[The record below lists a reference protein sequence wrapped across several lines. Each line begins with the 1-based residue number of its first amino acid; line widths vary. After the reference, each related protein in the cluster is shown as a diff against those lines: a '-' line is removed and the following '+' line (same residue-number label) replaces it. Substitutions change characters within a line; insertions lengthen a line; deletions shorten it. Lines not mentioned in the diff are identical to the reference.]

1 MTYEFECTNVIPG
14 CEGKVEGETVD
25 DVLLSAAAHAK
36 DVHGLD
42 QLDDATIEA
51 VKTAIVERPDPSR
64 V

>member
-1 MTYEFECTNVIPG
+1 MAYEFECTNVIPG

-25 DVLLSAAAHAK
+25 DVLLGAATHAK

-42 QLDDATIEA
+42 QLDDATIEV
-51 VKTAIVERPDPSR
+51 VKNAIVEWLDPLH